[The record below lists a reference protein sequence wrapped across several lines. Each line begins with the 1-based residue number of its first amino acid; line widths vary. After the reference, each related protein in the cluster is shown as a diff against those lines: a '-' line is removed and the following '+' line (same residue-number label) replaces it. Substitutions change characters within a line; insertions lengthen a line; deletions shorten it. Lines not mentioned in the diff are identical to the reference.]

1 MADENDVVKD
11 KDCSVAKGIVDHI
24 GSVEECSVSEDD
36 DSGGNKN
43 VPWASRLDFIV
54 SLLGMSLGISDIW
67 RVPYLVYRN
76 GGGAFLIPYI
86 TLLLVCG
93 LPLYYMELEMSQF
106 SGKGLYRV
114 WDFAPLFR
122 GICITMFILGGVSM
136 SIYPTMR
143 AWTIE
148 FLVNSFRSTLPWSNC
163 NNTWNTDRCVEVK
176 IAGSAVQNFSSTNT
190 FLMVASNITNMVVSP
205 IISVD
210 GMSAAEEFWQHHVL
224 ALSSGIEDVGP
235 INWRYVIYLIITHI
249 LVYLSL
255 VKSVKSFGK
264 VMYVTALLPIVLVL
278 VIWIRA
284 LALPGALSGMAY
296 FITPDF
302 SMLLNSKVWIEA
314 GFMAFYTLGPGWGG
328 LATFGCH
335 NKFNENILTDVTI
348 TTVVVLL
355 FGLLNGLV
363 VFAVV
368 GVMAEESGIPVPE
381 IITSGG
387 FSLGFVAYPQAMTY
401 LPFPQVWS
409 VLFFLALL
417 MPGMDMQTVTFEP
430 MMNILEEAFPRLR
443 KRRLVVLGLVTTIV
457 FLFELPFLTRAGAYI
472 FQLMD
477 WYGAAFSVVANALLE
492 AVVFFW
498 IYGGDRISRDVTMM
512 FGRPLPGFIRVSGA
526 YITPV
531 ALFMLL
537 VVSFLSYR
545 PPTYGT
551 YIYPDYCNVLGWT
564 IVTLTVLPLF
574 VTVIVLLLKST
585 GTLTQRFHKTSSP
598 MLTWGP
604 VEPQFKELYRK
615 SENSRDSSFLQLAWF
630 NLTGRVGI
638 QLNNGMFVCDDNEFT
653 AINTSDTKC

>member
-1 MADENDVVKD
+1 
-11 KDCSVAKGIVDHI
+11 
-24 GSVEECSVSEDD
+24 
-36 DSGGNKN
+36 
-43 VPWASRLDFIV
+43 
-54 SLLGMSLGISDIW
+54 
-67 RVPYLVYRN
+67 
-76 GGGAFLIPYI
+76 
-86 TLLLVCG
+86 
-93 LPLYYMELEMSQF
+93 MEIEMSQF

-148 FLVNSFRSTLPWSNC
+148 FLVNSFRSTLPWSSC
-163 NNTWNTDRCVEVK
+163 NNTWNTDKCVEVK
-176 IAGSAVQNFSSTNT
+176 IARSALYNLSMTNT
-190 FLMVASNITNMVVSP
+190 SLAAVNNMTLSP
-205 IISVD
+205 AMALES
-210 GMSAAEEFWQHHVL
+210 MSAAEEFWQHHVL
-224 ALSSGIEDVGP
+224 DLSSGIEDVGP
-235 INWRYVIYLIITHI
+235 INWKYVLYLLITHV

-264 VMYVTALLPIVLVL
+264 VMYVTALLPIALVL

-284 LALPGALSGMAY
+284 LILPGALTGMAY

-302 SMLLNSKVWIEA
+302 SVLSNTKVWIEA

-335 NKFNENILTDVTI
+335 NKFKENILTDVTI
-348 TTVVVLL
+348 TTVVVVL

-387 FSLGFVAYPQAMTY
+387 FSLGFVAYPQALTY
-401 LPFPQVWS
+401 LPFSQVWA

-443 KRRLVVLGLVTTIV
+443 RHRLIVLGAIFIVV
-457 FLFELPFLTRAGAYI
+457 FLFELPFLTRAGAYV

-498 IYGGDRISRDVTMM
+498 IYG
-512 FGRPLPGFIRVSGA
+512 
-526 YITPV
+526 
-531 ALFMLL
+531 
-537 VVSFLSYR
+537 
-545 PPTYGT
+545 
-551 YIYPDYCNVLGWT
+551 
-564 IVTLTVLPLF
+564 
-574 VTVIVLLLKST
+574 K
-585 GTLTQRFHKTSSP
+585 
-598 MLTWGP
+598 
-604 VEPQFKELYRK
+604 
-615 SENSRDSSFLQLAWF
+615 
-630 NLTGRVGI
+630 
-638 QLNNGMFVCDDNEFT
+638 
-653 AINTSDTKC
+653 